1 MFIENSKERKEQSV
15 VTEKQKE
22 RKLIPLVEWPKMHTW
37 PPLGGL
43 RHLVFH
49 AKANGFDRVIRRIGK
64 RILIDE
70 QEFFNWVDGQQEKG
84 GKI

>member
-1 MFIENSKERKEQSV
+1 MIIDNP
-15 VTEKQKE
+15 KE
-22 RKLIPLVEWPKMHTW
+22 RKLIPLTEWPKIHTW

-49 AKANGFDRVIRRIGK
+49 AKANGFDNVIRRIGK

-70 QEFFNWVDGQQEKG
+70 QEFFNWVDDQQEKG
-84 GKI
+84 RKI